1 MARVAA
7 VLKAKS
13 VNELWYGLIPIQ
25 IIGFILVMLFAVYLG
40 FKEKTYQKAIE
51 RNELPQTQ
59 DIDVHKLVEVYE
71 RDQDVRFP
79 VKGRARTQPWIKWVN
94 TALTLAVIL
103 AMLMNIAPP
112 EFAFMIGVSL
122 ALIIN
127 FKSVDE
133 QMERLRAHAP
143 NGLMMAAVIIAAG
156 MF

>member
-1 MARVAA
+1 MD
-7 VLKAKS
+7 LKNKNVS
-13 VNELWYGLIPIQ
+13 
-25 IIGFILVMLFAVYLG
+25 
-40 FKEKTYQKAIE
+40 KKAIE

-79 VKGRARTQPWIKWVN
+79 VKGRARTKPWIKWVN

-103 AMLMNIAPP
+103 AMLINIAPP

-122 ALIIN
+122 ALVIN

-133 QMERLRAHAP
+133 QWSD
-143 NGLMMAAVIIAAG
+143 
-156 MF
+156 

>member
-1 MARVAA
+1 MLCYLRYILD
-7 VLKAKS
+7 LK
-13 VNELWYGLIPIQ
+13 N
-25 IIGFILVMLFAVYLG
+25 
-40 FKEKTYQKAIE
+40 KTYQKAIE